1 MTTLQ
6 EKLDA
11 MREGAKD
18 RIPADALAVMH
29 RATED
34 LRRSGIGDRVLK
46 IGEPAPDFELENT
59 DGETVSSH
67 ALQARGPLVVT
78 FYRGVW

>member
-1 MTTLQ
+1 MATLQ
-6 EKLDA
+6 DKLDA

-18 RIPADALAVMH
+18 RIPAEALAVMH

-46 IGEPAPDFELENT
+46 IGDAAPDFELENT
-59 DGETVSSH
+59 DSELVASG
-67 ALQARGPLVVT
+67 ALLARGPLAVT